1 MITRSYEMPRKIIC
15 KHRYFAPSFNQLTR
29 PLGNILQSAPRLES
43 RGNRPLQ
50 MNFDDQ
56 LNALIFFHLQEYTSA
71 RELIQ
76 VLKEDDFARNTIA
89 PEEGI
94 SRTSFSEAVNERG
107 LEQFLYVFQELQ
119 KQAVSLLPKKYT
131 HLGELISIDGSLIDA
146 VLSMG
151 WADYRNKSK
160 KARLH
165 LGFNVNQGIPQKL
178 FLTDGKGAERPFVHQ
193 ILEPGQTGILDR
205 GYQDHQNFD
214 NLQEKQK
221 HFVCRIKGNT
231 HKTCLEQYEVDPD
244 SIVFYDAMVLLGQ
257 PGVKQ
262 TQKPLRLVG
271 YIVDD
276 VKYWVATDRFD
287 LTAEDIA
294 LIYKLRWEI
303 EKFFAWWKRHLKVY
317 HLIARSKHGLMV
329 QILSGLITY
338 LLLAIYCQ
346 EQHGE
351 RVSIKR
357 VRQLRIQI
365 QNELL
370 ESGNFAPDPENP
382 NCPSSG
388 QLHASP

>member
-1 MITRSYEMPRKIIC
+1 MPRKIIY
-15 KHRYFAPSFNQLTR
+15 KHRFFAPSFKQVTQ
-29 PLGNILQSAPRLES
+29 PITNILPDVPRLES

-50 MNFDDQ
+50 MNFEDQ
-56 LNALIFFHLQEYTSA
+56 LNALIFFHLQEHTSA

-94 SRTSFSEAVNERG
+94 SRSSFSEAINERG
-107 LEQFLYVFQELQ
+107 LEQFLYVFQRLQ
-119 KQAVSLLPKKYT
+119 KQASSLLPKKYAN
-131 HLGELISIDGSLIDA
+131 LGDLVSIDGSLIDA
-146 VLSMG
+146 VLSMA
-151 WADYRNKSK
+151 WADYRKNSK

-178 FLTDGKGAERPFVHQ
+178 FLTDGKGDERPFVHQ
-193 ILEPGQTGILDR
+193 ILEPGQTGIMDR
-205 GYQDHQNFD
+205 GYQHHQNFD
-214 NLQEKQK
+214 DLQEEQK

-231 HKTCLEQYEVDPD
+231 HKTCLKHYDVEPD
-244 SIVFYDAMVLLGQ
+244 SIIFYDAKVLLGQ
-257 PGVKQ
+257 PGAKQ
-262 TQKPLRLVG
+262 TNKPVRLVG
-271 YIVDD
+271 YIVDN

-287 LTAEDIA
+287 LTAEEIA

-303 EKFFAWWKRHLKVY
+303 EIFFGWWKRHLKVY

-338 LLLAIYCQ
+338 LLLAIYCH

-357 VRQLRIQI
+357 VRELRIQI
-365 QNELL
+365 QNELR
-370 ESGNFAPDPENP
+370 ESEDVPP
-382 NCPSSG
+382 NTDNLNSQHS
-388 QLHASP
+388 QTIHASP